1 MQKVDALQVF
11 IKTAALSGIAFFWVN
26 FTVESFKMAW
36 RIISS
41 SPEDAAVFNSV
52 CVNCQEHYDDDERH
66 LLYKV
71 VCEKCQELYDDDE
84 YHLIHGAHLCEA
96 CR

>member
-1 MQKVDALQVF
+1 MV
-11 IKTAALSGIAFFWVN
+11 
-26 FTVESFKMAW
+26 W

-41 SPEDAAVFNSV
+41 SPEDAAVFKAV

>member
-1 MQKVDALQVF
+1 MQKVNALQVF
-11 IKTAALSGIAFFWVN
+11 IKTAAVSGVAIFWFN
-26 FTVESFKMAW
+26 FTVESLKMAW

-41 SPEDAAVFNSV
+41 SSEDAAVFKAV
-52 CVNCQEHYDDDERH
+52 CVNCQEHSDDDERH
-66 LLYKV
+66 LICKV

-84 YHLIHGAHLCEA
+84 YHLIHGIHLCEA